1 VLYNDP
7 TAVAIRPVSKRTTA
21 ALVIEWL
28 ERGLLMAEM
37 SSYELIERISG
48 AKTRPFC
55 DAIAKKQTVPTN
67 RNHEMGMAGEFRT
80 GCPPLDRVSGE
91 VAS

>member
-1 VLYNDP
+1 MLYNDP

-28 ERGLLMAEM
+28 ERGLLMAEL
-37 SSYELIERISG
+37 SSYELIEAISG

-55 DAIAKKQTVPTN
+55 DAI
-67 RNHEMGMAGEFRT
+67 
-80 GCPPLDRVSGE
+80 
-91 VAS
+91 

>member
-1 VLYNDP
+1 MLYNDP

-55 DAIAKKQTVPTN
+55 DAIVKKQTVPTN